1 MIRYVVQRLFLLIPV
16 LIGMSVIAFGVIH
29 FIPGDPA
36 RVILGERA
44 SAAALES
51 IREELGLNDPLII
64 QYLHFMGGLV
74 QGDLG
79 ESMRTKMPI
88 AEEILPYLA
97 STFELTLAAMAF
109 AVFFGIHLGILAAW
123 KQNSWF
129 DLVLMLVALIG
140 VSIPIFWLGLME
152 QYLFAERL
160 GWFPSGARFNHRDPI
175 MDITH
180 FYILDTII
188 AGNWKGLIDVLHHL
202 VLPAIALGTIPLSI
216 IARMTRSTVLES
228 LRSDYIRTARA
239 KGVSEFLIL
248 YKHALKNAFIPILT
262 VIGLQT
268 GSLLGGAVLTETIF
282 GWPGVGRYL
291 YDAIAN
297 RDYTVIQSGILI
309 IAALF
314 VLINLLVD
322 LLYAFFDPRIRY
334 S

>member
-1 MIRYVVQRLFLLIPV
+1 MLRYVLRRLLLLIPV
-16 LIGMSVIAFGVIH
+16 LFGMSIISFGIIH

-44 SAAALES
+44 SEEALAS
-51 IREELGLNDPLII
+51 IREELGLNDPLIV
-64 QYLHFMGGLV
+64 QYLRYMGGIL

-79 ESMRTKMPI
+79 KSIRTKVPI
-88 AEEILPYLA
+88 GEEILPYLA
-97 STFELTLAAMAF
+97 STFELTFVAMVF
-109 AVFFGIHLGILAAW
+109 AVFFGINLGILAAW
-123 KQNSWF
+123 KQNSWY
-129 DLVLMLVALIG
+129 DLVLMLAALIG

-152 QYLFAERL
+152 QYLFAEKM
-160 GWFPSGARFNHRDPI
+160 GWFPSGARFNHREPI
-175 MDITH
+175 TAITN

-188 AGNWKGLIDVLHHL
+188 AGNWKGLLDVLHHL
-202 VLPAIALGTIPLSI
+202 LLPAVALGTIPLSI
-216 IARMTRSTVLES
+216 IARMTRSTL
-228 LRSDYIRTARA
+228 LDTLKSDYIRTARA
-239 KGVSEFLIL
+239 KGLSDFFIL
-248 YKHALKNAFIPILT
+248 YRHALKNAFIPILT

-309 IAALF
+309 IATFF

-322 LLYAFFDPRIRY
+322 LLYAFYDPRIRY
-334 S
+334 I